1 MSTVHF
7 GVMHD
12 VFVQALH
19 ALKENRLRTVLSIL
33 GIAVGIGAVMVV
45 GTVSQGIKQH
55 IFAELKTY
63 GLETLWIYRKEDDDN
78 PYRKTREGSGIDND
92 DLKALQMCCPAVKKL
107 SPVVYS
113 ENYEEPVRF
122 KGNYIQVNLEGVGF
136 DYVAINRDRL
146 IAGRG
151 LREED
156 IQRRQPVAIIGSKV
170 RDELFGVH
178 ANPIGKELRWG
189 DIRLTIIGM
198 LQDKNRD
205 FLAKLGAENFDIN
218 KRVLIPYT
226 LYQQQLSSKDIHTLQ
241 AEAISLSDTQKA
253 LDEITAVLS
262 KRHGERFEYTTESME
277 GWINTAKKVVR
288 NVSLV
293 GLLAASISLL
303 VGGMGIMNIMSTSVV
318 ERTREIGI
326 RKALGAYRRD
336 ILFQFLME
344 ATVVSIIGGVLGLL
358 LGMVAAFLIGVLSG
372 YALGVSW
379 ATAIIALLVSIA
391 VGLLSGYYPAH
402 RAAGMKPVDALRYE

>member
-1 MSTVHF
+1 MSTIHF

-12 VFVQALH
+12 VLIQALY
-19 ALKENRLRTVLSIL
+19 ALKENRLRTVLSIF

-45 GTVSQGIKQH
+45 GTVSQGVRQY
-55 IFAELKTY
+55 IFSELKTY
-63 GLETLWIYRKEDDDN
+63 GLETLWVYRKVDDDN

-92 DLKALQMCCPAVKKL
+92 DLRILRTCCSSVKKL
-107 SPVVYS
+107 SPMVYS
-113 ENYEEPVRF
+113 ARYEEPVRF
-122 KGNYIQVNLEGVGF
+122 KGNYTQVNLEGVGA
-136 DYVAINRDRL
+136 DYITINRDHV
-146 IAGRG
+146 IGGRN

-156 IQRRQPVAIIGSKV
+156 IQRRQPVAIIGTKV
-170 RDELFGVH
+170 RDELFGEH
-178 ANPIGKELRWG
+178 ANPVGKELRWG
-189 DIRLTIIGM
+189 DVRLTVIGM

-205 FLAKLGAENFDIN
+205 LLAKLGAENFDIN
-218 KRVLIPYT
+218 NRVLIPYT
-226 LYQQQLSSKDIHTLQ
+226 LYQQQLNSKDIHTLQ

-253 LDEITAVLS
+253 LDEITEVLS
-262 KRHGERFEYTTESME
+262 KRHGDRFEYVTESMD
-277 GWINTAKKVVR
+277 GWINTAKEVLR
-288 NVSLV
+288 NVSLI

-326 RKALGAYRRD
+326 RKALGAYRSD

-358 LGMVAAFLIGVLSG
+358 LGMIAAYAIGVFSG

-379 ATAIIALLVSIA
+379 STAFVALLVSIA

-402 RAAGMKPVDALRYE
+402 RAASMKPVDALRYE